1 MAACGVSGHINVLRI
16 AAIGSNIAIDPRH
29 GSTRMLNHLV
39 DGIVRRKT
47 IIDGDS
53 EDTGIINC
61 WRSKTSDVL
70 AASTPTTAVNI
81 YEKG

>member
-1 MAACGVSGHINVLRI
+1 MAACGVSGYINVLRI

-29 GSTRMLNHLV
+29 GSTRMLDDLV

-47 IIDGDS
+47 IIDGDP

-61 WRSKTSDVL
+61 RRSKTSDVL
-70 AASTPTTAVNI
+70 AASSPTTAVNI
-81 YEKG
+81 YENG